1 MNIDFKI
8 VPTKENE
15 YTHVI
20 SQKTALDNQKIRR
33 PVKLSKP
40 THIGKA
46 HTTIG
51 SSLSNF

>member
-33 PVKLSKP
+33 PVKLART

-46 HTTIG
+46 HPVIG